1 MYYIFV
7 ALVLFVINL
16 FLGLLI
22 VEDGSFWGEAFV
34 VIMAVDSAI
43 IIFFIRQ
50 YLVEFRKSVEKMIE
64 EKSNEIES
72 KKETVSESNNKKWY
86 KNIKSSWKIFP
97 LRAFFFS
104 NFKFMLIYLI
114 LCIFYF
120 FFVI

>member
-7 ALVLFVINL
+7 AIIIFIINL

-34 VIMAVDSAI
+34 VIMAVDSTI

-64 EKSNEIES
+64 EKSNKIES
-72 KKETVSESNNKKWY
+72 NEEKNSESNQNK
-86 KNIKSSWKIFP
+86 
-97 LRAFFFS
+97 
-104 NFKFMLIYLI
+104 
-114 LCIFYF
+114 
-120 FFVI
+120 

>member
-7 ALVLFVINL
+7 AIVIFIINL

-72 KKETVSESNNKKWY
+72 KKETVSESNNKE
-86 KNIKSSWKIFP
+86 
-97 LRAFFFS
+97 
-104 NFKFMLIYLI
+104 
-114 LCIFYF
+114 
-120 FFVI
+120 

>member
-7 ALVLFVINL
+7 AIVIFIINL

-34 VIMAVDSAI
+34 VIMAVDSTI

-64 EKSNEIES
+64 EKSNKIES
-72 KKETVSESNNKKWY
+72 NEEKNSESNQNK
-86 KNIKSSWKIFP
+86 
-97 LRAFFFS
+97 
-104 NFKFMLIYLI
+104 
-114 LCIFYF
+114 
-120 FFVI
+120 

>member
-7 ALVLFVINL
+7 GIVIFFVNMFI
-16 FLGLLI
+16 GLII
-22 VEDGSFWGEAFV
+22 VESNSFWGEAFV

-72 KKETVSESNNKKWY
+72 KKETVSESNNKK
-86 KNIKSSWKIFP
+86 
-97 LRAFFFS
+97 
-104 NFKFMLIYLI
+104 
-114 LCIFYF
+114 
-120 FFVI
+120 

>member
-50 YLVEFRKSVEKMIE
+50 YLVESRKSVEKMIE

-72 KKETVSESNNKKWY
+72 KKETVSESNNKK
-86 KNIKSSWKIFP
+86 
-97 LRAFFFS
+97 
-104 NFKFMLIYLI
+104 
-114 LCIFYF
+114 
-120 FFVI
+120 

>member
-7 ALVLFVINL
+7 GIVIFFVNM
-16 FLGLLI
+16 FTGLII
-22 VEDGSFWGEAFV
+22 VESNSFWGEAFV

-72 KKETVSESNNKKWY
+72 KKETVSESNNKK
-86 KNIKSSWKIFP
+86 
-97 LRAFFFS
+97 
-104 NFKFMLIYLI
+104 
-114 LCIFYF
+114 
-120 FFVI
+120 

>member
-7 ALVLFVINL
+7 AIVIFIINL

-34 VIMAVDSAI
+34 VIMAVDSTI

-64 EKSNEIES
+64 EKSNKIES
-72 KKETVSESNNKKWY
+72 NEEKNSELNQNK
-86 KNIKSSWKIFP
+86 
-97 LRAFFFS
+97 
-104 NFKFMLIYLI
+104 
-114 LCIFYF
+114 
-120 FFVI
+120 

>member
-50 YLVEFRKSVEKMIE
+50 YMVEFRKSVEKMIE

-72 KKETVSESNNKKWY
+72 KKETVSESNNKK
-86 KNIKSSWKIFP
+86 
-97 LRAFFFS
+97 
-104 NFKFMLIYLI
+104 
-114 LCIFYF
+114 
-120 FFVI
+120 

>member
-72 KKETVSESNNKKWY
+72 K
-86 KNIKSSWKIFP
+86 
-97 LRAFFFS
+97 
-104 NFKFMLIYLI
+104 
-114 LCIFYF
+114 
-120 FFVI
+120 

>member
-7 ALVLFVINL
+7 AIIIFIINL

-34 VIMAVDSAI
+34 VIMAVDSTI

-72 KKETVSESNNKKWY
+72 KKETVSESNNKK
-86 KNIKSSWKIFP
+86 
-97 LRAFFFS
+97 
-104 NFKFMLIYLI
+104 
-114 LCIFYF
+114 
-120 FFVI
+120 

>member
-7 ALVLFVINL
+7 AIIIFIINL

-34 VIMAVDSAI
+34 VIMAVDSTI

-64 EKSNEIES
+64 EKINIIESNEE
-72 KKETVSESNNKKWY
+72 KNSESNQNT
-86 KNIKSSWKIFP
+86 
-97 LRAFFFS
+97 
-104 NFKFMLIYLI
+104 
-114 LCIFYF
+114 
-120 FFVI
+120 

>member
-7 ALVLFVINL
+7 AIIIFIINL

-72 KKETVSESNNKKWY
+72 KKETVSESNNKK
-86 KNIKSSWKIFP
+86 
-97 LRAFFFS
+97 
-104 NFKFMLIYLI
+104 
-114 LCIFYF
+114 
-120 FFVI
+120 

>member
-34 VIMAVDSAI
+34 VIMAVDSTI

-64 EKSNEIES
+64 EKSNKIES
-72 KKETVSESNNKKWY
+72 NEEKNSELNQNK
-86 KNIKSSWKIFP
+86 
-97 LRAFFFS
+97 
-104 NFKFMLIYLI
+104 
-114 LCIFYF
+114 
-120 FFVI
+120 

>member
-7 ALVLFVINL
+7 AIIIFIINL

-34 VIMAVDSAI
+34 VIMAVDSTI

-64 EKSNEIES
+64 EKSNKIES
-72 KKETVSESNNKKWY
+72 NEEKNSELNQNK
-86 KNIKSSWKIFP
+86 
-97 LRAFFFS
+97 
-104 NFKFMLIYLI
+104 
-114 LCIFYF
+114 
-120 FFVI
+120 

>member
-7 ALVLFVINL
+7 AIVIFIINL

-22 VEDGSFWGEAFV
+22 VEDGSFWGEAFI
-34 VIMAVDSAI
+34 VIMVVDSAI

-72 KKETVSESNNKKWY
+72 KKETVSDSNNKK
-86 KNIKSSWKIFP
+86 
-97 LRAFFFS
+97 
-104 NFKFMLIYLI
+104 
-114 LCIFYF
+114 
-120 FFVI
+120 

>member
-7 ALVLFVINL
+7 AIIIFFVNMFI
-16 FLGLLI
+16 GLII
-22 VEDGSFWGEAFV
+22 VESNSFWGEAFV

-72 KKETVSESNNKKWY
+72 KKETVSESNNKK
-86 KNIKSSWKIFP
+86 
-97 LRAFFFS
+97 
-104 NFKFMLIYLI
+104 
-114 LCIFYF
+114 
-120 FFVI
+120 

>member
-7 ALVLFVINL
+7 AIIIFIINL

-34 VIMAVDSAI
+34 VIMAVDSTI

-64 EKSNEIES
+64 EKSNKIES
-72 KKETVSESNNKKWY
+72 KKETVSESNNNK
-86 KNIKSSWKIFP
+86 
-97 LRAFFFS
+97 
-104 NFKFMLIYLI
+104 
-114 LCIFYF
+114 
-120 FFVI
+120 

>member
-7 ALVLFVINL
+7 AIVIFFVNMFI
-16 FLGLLI
+16 GLII
-22 VEDGSFWGEAFV
+22 VENNSFWGEAFV

-72 KKETVSESNNKKWY
+72 KKETVSESNNKK
-86 KNIKSSWKIFP
+86 
-97 LRAFFFS
+97 
-104 NFKFMLIYLI
+104 
-114 LCIFYF
+114 
-120 FFVI
+120 

>member
-7 ALVLFVINL
+7 AIVIFIINL

-22 VEDGSFWGEAFV
+22 VEDGSFWGEAFI
-34 VIMAVDSAI
+34 VIMVVDSAI

-72 KKETVSESNNKKWY
+72 KKETVSDSNNKKWY
-86 KNIKSSWKIFP
+86 KNIKSSWKIF
-97 LRAFFFS
+97 R
-104 NFKFMLIYLI
+104 
-114 LCIFYF
+114 
-120 FFVI
+120 

>member
-34 VIMAVDSAI
+34 VIMAVDSTI

-64 EKSNEIES
+64 EKSNEIEG
-72 KKETVSESNNKKWY
+72 KKETVSESNQNK
-86 KNIKSSWKIFP
+86 
-97 LRAFFFS
+97 
-104 NFKFMLIYLI
+104 
-114 LCIFYF
+114 
-120 FFVI
+120 